1 MVRFVNDNTGRFSER
16 PHYEGNEIDRECES
30 IIKKLLRD
38 RHGKVEFPVSTDD
51 LEILLEQRTSSLDM
65 YANLESQYGPDV
77 EGVTEFY
84 PNRKPVVKI
93 SKQLSED
100 ERLINRL
107 RTTMTH
113 EFGHVH
119 YHSYLWEERFKQAS
133 LFSTNTTNN
142 IIVCK
147 RDTMI
152 SSSKTDWMEWQAGY
166 VCGAIL
172 MPASHARSFAKDY
185 FDNHSIKENLHT
197 KDPRAIPLIEEVAL
211 AYQVSKDAARVRLSV
226 LNILSQNNQASFPV
240 FTARS

>member
-16 PHYEGNEIDRECES
+16 PHYEGSEIDRECES

-51 LEILLEQRTSSLDM
+51 LEILLDLRTSSLDM
-65 YANLESQYGPDV
+65 YADLESQYGPDV

-84 PNRKPVVKI
+84 PNRKPAVKI
-93 SKQLSED
+93 SKHLSED
-100 ERLINRL
+100 ERLVNRL

-119 YHSYLWEERFKQAS
+119 YHSYLWEERFKQTS
-133 LFSTNTTNN
+133 LFSASASGNA
-142 IIVCK
+142 IVCK

-152 SSSKTDWMEWQAGY
+152 TSSKTDWMEWQAGY

-172 MPASHARSFAKDY
+172 MPASHTRAFAKNY
-185 FDNHSIKENLHT
+185 FDKHLIKENLQT
-197 KDPRAIPLIEEVAL
+197 KDPRATSLIEEVAL
-211 AYQVSKDAARVRLSV
+211 AYQVSKEAARVRLSV

-240 FTARS
+240 LTSRK